1 LISTKLFLKLSI
13 YGREIYETWYKGLA
27 LIDSGLKIEEIITH
41 RFKFEDYKK
50 AFDLLNKG
58 KAGKVILSW
67 D

>member
-1 LISTKLFLKLSI
+1 MCI
-13 YGREIYETWYKGLA
+13 RDRYETWYKGLA

-50 AFDLLNKG
+50 AFDLLNEG